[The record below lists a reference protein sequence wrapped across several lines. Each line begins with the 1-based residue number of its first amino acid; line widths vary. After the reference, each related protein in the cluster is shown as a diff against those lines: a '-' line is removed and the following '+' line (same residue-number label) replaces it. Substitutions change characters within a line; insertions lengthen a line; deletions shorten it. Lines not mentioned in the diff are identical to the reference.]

1 MCRGRTG
8 HLHAQFAHFQQSAMN
23 IQQQMGAQQMD
34 FERVA
39 PYKVSRHR
47 NSLPEI
53 HEIGRVEVMHC
64 GAATEDGKPVQGQV
78 ISTPSETSANPPACS
93 LAGHTPE
100 SC

>member
-8 HLHAQFAHFQQSAMN
+8 HLHAQFAHFQQSAIN
-23 IQQQMGAQQMD
+23 IQKRVGAQQVG

-78 ISTPSETSANPPACS
+78 ISTPSETSANAPACS